1 MDKYLVELGRVIT
14 NLEDI
19 CGLNVKSPDGV
30 EYAKLSIN
38 DVLTYCAKS
47 SKSIPRESLKE
58 LNVIAGR
65 QTAKLAVITS
75 KLSYYGKRKLTFE
88 QFPCIDEI
96 AKTLLGCTKKAY
108 ANKITGT
115 DLQTISVILDTVERK
130 DITIHDNLSFRFIRV
145 LLCLII
151 YGCKYNAGVIAEF
164 LIRQMSTK

>member
-1 MDKYLVELGRVIT
+1 MDKYLVELGRVIA
-14 NLEDI
+14 NLEDV
-19 CGLNVKSPDGV
+19 CGLNMKNPDGV
-30 EYAKLSIN
+30 EYRKLSIN
-38 DVLTYCAKS
+38 DVLAYCAKS

-65 QTAKLAVITS
+65 QTAKLTVIMS

-88 QFPCIDEI
+88 QFPCLDQI

-108 ANKITGT
+108 ANSISGA
-115 DLQTISVILDTVERK
+115 DLQTVSVILETVERK
-130 DITIHDNLSFRFIRV
+130 DVTAHETLSFRFIRV

-164 LIRQMSTK
+164 LIKQMSTK